1 LFHFKKEN
9 NVEFQVTGS
18 DFFKHL
24 FLLITIPAISFNPI
38 KTGALSQKFIDSSSA
53 PKAPLNKQ
61 ATQFVSRYLKD
72 NGNCLDGVKQKST
85 ASFTLIDGIFT
96 KYDLPL
102 ELKYL
107 AVVESELNPRAV
119 SRVGAVGPWQL
130 MPATAKILGLKITR
144 KYDERKNLKKSTT
157 AAALYLRD
165 LYNEYEDWLL
175 VLAAYNC
182 GPKPVNNAIRKSG
195 SRNFWKLQYHLP
207 AESRA
212 HVKKYIATHYYF
224 EGSGGITTLTKAE
237 NIKYAQTLSQWVS
250 YQAKV
255 NADAVILLE
264 NSENNVA
271 TDSIARKSLF
281 LNSQFSLVVYTKSCH
296 TWS

>member
-1 LFHFKKEN
+1 MFRIKVPGAIFFCILLLF
-9 NVEFQVTGS
+9 
-18 DFFKHL
+18 
-24 FLLITIPAISFNPI
+24 ITVPAISFSPI
-38 KTGALSQKFIDSSSA
+38 KTDGPLQEFIDSASA

-61 ATQFVSRYLKD
+61 ATQFVSKYLREND
-72 NGNCLDGVKQKST
+72 ECLSGVKEKSSASFEVIDGVF
-85 ASFTLIDGIFT
+85 A
-96 KYDLPL
+96 KYDLPI
-102 ELKYL
+102 ELRYL

-119 SRVGAVGPWQL
+119 SRVGAAGPWQL
-130 MPATAKILGLKITR
+130 MPTTARFLGLKITR
-144 KYDERKNLKKSTT
+144 KYDERKSLKKSTN

-165 LYNEYEDWLL
+165 LYAQYEDWLL

-182 GPKPVNNAIRKSG
+182 GPGPVNNAIRNSG

-250 YQAKV
+250 SQAKA
-255 NADAVILLE
+255 NAASLIIAE
-264 NSENNVA
+264 NENNIL
-271 TDSIARKSLF
+271 TDSISKK
-281 LNSQFSLVVYTKSCH
+281 VVVLK
-296 TWS
+296 